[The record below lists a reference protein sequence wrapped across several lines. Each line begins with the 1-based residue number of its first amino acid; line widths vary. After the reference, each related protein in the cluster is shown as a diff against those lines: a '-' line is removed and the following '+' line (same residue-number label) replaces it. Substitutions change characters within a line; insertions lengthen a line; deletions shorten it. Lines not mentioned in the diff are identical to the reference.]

1 MERLTIKGHTCD
13 ILRCTRFNCDGD
25 HDKTQECD
33 TKKCYERLR
42 EYENTGLTPEVCAEY
57 KKFEDELV
65 SSGKSF
71 QHIIDLLEAE
81 KNGRLVVLPCKVG
94 DTVYVR
100 QAAVGFGY
108 ELDKYKEEIL
118 IGKITSFR
126 VTETQRFMRIKFRT
140 TKNGR
145 ARFGR
150 FYFASI
156 GKTVFLTREEAEEA
170 LAKKGGRE
178 DEWDYFYKR
187 TVRKG

>member
-1 MERLTIKGHTCD
+1 MERLT
-13 ILRCTRFNCDGD
+13 FDGD
-25 HDKTQECD
+25 FCEIAMCRLTNCEDGDCSSKRVW
-33 TKKCYERLR
+33 ERLKAI
-42 EYENTGLTPEVCAEY
+42 ENTLGDDYNL
-57 KKFEDELV
+57 D
-65 SSGKSF
+65 
-71 QHIIDLLEAE
+71 HIRDLLAAE
-81 KNGRLVVLPCKVG
+81 KDGRLLVLPCKVG

-156 GKTVFLTREEAEEA
+156 GNTVFLTREEAEAA
-170 LAKKGGRE
+170 LGGE
-178 DEWDYFYKR
+178 EHE
-187 TVRKG
+187 